1 MIDNYYINGQ
11 GVLVQKER
19 NNFVYDATYV
29 DYYNKIRNNSVTMS
43 ALRLGHLFGVLE
55 RHISIKSILDVGYG
69 NGDFLNIA
77 KTMIDNCYGYD
88 ITGIDTPLDCE
99 RIDSLDYSVHYD
111 VVTFFDSL
119 EHFDDINWISNIN
132 CDYIVISVPYCHYLD
147 TMDDKDLIN
156 WKHLKPNEHLYHFN
170 IKSLISHFSVNGYEP
185 ISMSNIEDS
194 IRKSSDGRQNI
205 ITGVFCKM

>member
-1 MIDNYYINGQ
+1 MRKEDLIVGEKIYYIGTNIEYVVTAIG
-11 GVLVQKER
+11 K
-19 NNFVYDATYV
+19 NNFLFV
-29 DYYNKIRNNSVTMS
+29 NSEG
-43 ALRLGHLFGVLE
+43 A
-55 RHISIKSILDVGYG
+55 
-69 NGDFLNIA
+69 
-77 KTMIDNCYGYD
+77 
-88 ITGIDTPLDCE
+88 E